1 MLDSKSILLVN
12 DLPGFG
18 KVALGAMIPILSAQ
32 GHLISN
38 LPTALV
44 SNTLDFGIFEIQDT
58 TAYIEKTLEVWKQL
72 DLHFDYLCT
81 GFLCNDRQAD
91 LLINY
96 KQEHPDTFLL
106 VDPVMGD
113 EGKLYNGVPVETIL
127 SMRKLAH
134 YADLLVPNATEAS
147 LLVHGQAPTVEKTKD
162 YYFDLLHEL
171 HTLGAKSII
180 ITSVICNGQYTILGY
195 DDQKK
200 YFFEIPYK
208 NIPIKL
214 PGTGDI
220 FTAVTLDNIIRMK
233 SLEEAVKASALK
245 LYAMINRVQNSVNR
259 NFGLPI
265 EDLLF
270 ML

>member
-44 SNTLDFGIFEIQDT
+44 SNTLDYGI
-58 TAYIEKTLEVWKQL
+58 
-72 DLHFDYLCT
+72 
-81 GFLCNDRQAD
+81 
-91 LLINY
+91 
-96 KQEHPDTFLL
+96 
-106 VDPVMGD
+106 
-113 EGKLYNGVPVETIL
+113 
-127 SMRKLAH
+127 
-134 YADLLVPNATEAS
+134 
-147 LLVHGQAPTVEKTKD
+147 
-162 YYFDLLHEL
+162 
-171 HTLGAKSII
+171 
-180 ITSVICNGQYTILGY
+180 
-195 DDQKK
+195 
-200 YFFEIPYK
+200 FEIPYK

-233 SLEEAVKASALK
+233 SLEEAAKALALK

-270 ML
+270 TL